1 MGFGMRTVWGV
12 VVALVTA
19 GTVFVLAG
27 LTAAVIAAVGGLA
40 ATLLAGSG
48 EAEERPRVQ
57 APVATDPHL
66 GEVLDAIVEPVLL
79 VDGGRVT
86 MANAAARD
94 LLGDHIVDE
103 DARVAIRHPAAAER
117 LVADTPVSDEPVM
130 LVGLGAPD
138 QRWEMRVGQASDG
151 QRIVHLIDQTDQD
164 AAERMRVDFVANAS
178 HELRT
183 PLASILGFIETLG
196 DEAGEEPALRAR
208 FLKVMFDEARRMQRL
223 VEDLI
228 SLSRIE
234 ADKYRLPA
242 QPVDLGLLI
251 ADVCEELRDS
261 GAPRAQDINCI
272 VAEQVPVAG
281 DRAQLSQML
290 HNLLGNAMKYGR
302 PDTPIA
308 LSLETDAAA
317 VRLIVADQGE
327 GVPTVHLPRLT
338 ERFYRVDA
346 GRSRTLGGTGLGLA
360 IVKHIVERHRGRL
373 EIASTVGVGTT
384 VTVRLPLLTTRGA

>member
-1 MGFGMRTVWGV
+1 MRTVWGV

-373 EIASTVGVGTT
+373 EIASTVGVGTI

>member
-384 VTVRLPLLTTRGA
+384 VTVRLPLLTARGA

>member
-1 MGFGMRTVWGV
+1 MRTVWGV

-384 VTVRLPLLTTRGA
+384 VTVRLPLLTARGA